1 MESFVRNPINHWGF
15 SNGTESV
22 AQYLEKNLGLTLLNF
37 QWENCSIFKSF
48 YTDGGLNIMK
58 PISPLLSEVAF
69 KQYQEHC
76 GGPHQ
81 GGLACSTKS
90 AVGVLIEEVALHQYQ
105 ECSRVLIEEVA
116 LHQYQECSRVLLM
129 EEGAFHSLSTKSAAG
144 CSSSRG
150 LSISTKS
157 AVGVLWFGR
166 FQCESK
172 QNKQTSFALKDG

>member
-1 MESFVRNPINHWGF
+1 MTKLFIIQDG
-15 SNGTESV
+15 
-22 AQYLEKNLGLTLLNF
+22 GLD
-37 QWENCSIFKSF
+37 
-48 YTDGGLNIMK
+48 TDGGLNIMK
-58 PISPLLSEVAF
+58 PISPLLIEVAF
-69 KQYQEHC
+69 KQYQEHG

-105 ECSRVLIEEVA
+105 ECRRVPIEEVA
-116 LHQYQECSRVLLM
+116 LHQYQECRRVLIEEMALRQYRECSRVIM

-157 AVGVLWFGR
+157 AAGLLWFGR
-166 FQCESK
+166 FQCDK
-172 QNKQTSFALKDG
+172 TKQTD